1 MRQEINEVQIREIAE
16 RAFRAHLTGIDIVR
30 VDVKPRLDHDGDPV
44 VDVKFVC
51 DGDYKQLTGERLL
64 RVQSEIVSKAW
75 REVEKDLGF
84 PIVNF
89 TGNSRLS
96 SLARKRRRGEAAI
109 DRFA

>member
-1 MRQEINEVQIREIAE
+1 MRQEINEAQIREIAE

-51 DGDYKQLTGERLL
+51 DGDYEQLTGERLL

-89 TGNSRLS
+89 TGNSDLEQ
-96 SLARKRRRGEAAI
+96 LGQEAV
-109 DRFA
+109 